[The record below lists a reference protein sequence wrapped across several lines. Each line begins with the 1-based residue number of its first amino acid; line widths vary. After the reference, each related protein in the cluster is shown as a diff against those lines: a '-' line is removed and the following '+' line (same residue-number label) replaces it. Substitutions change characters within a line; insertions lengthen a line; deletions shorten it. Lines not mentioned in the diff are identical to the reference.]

1 MRNILILVAFLAGS
15 FNAIAAQRPTGR
27 VSAAV
32 DTAQKQDTNLKPRAA
47 VVRGARS
54 ATPQAGTS
62 ANSGATGASG
72 VGQKRSTSTTGP
84 AAQIGRSA
92 TTTPTAGKV
101 VAARAA
107 KQSVVN
113 TGTKVAAASQNTLV
127 DETCR
132 QKFDGCMD
140 SFCMIENASG
150 GRCLCSDRNKELKSI
165 SAEIEKLDAQSYKMA
180 TEGVEKIEMGENA
193 DVVMANAKAITKSLN
208 KTDDAEPGKSKRRTL
223 NLDAWKNTSDEEESI
238 FGKDDGEVRIED
250 QEGDALF
257 SMSYDLCVA
266 QIPECSSNFNM
277 LSSLYRQRVRS
288 DCTAFENSLKK
299 QQQESQQKLAAA
311 EAAMREAALEQYKSA
326 NKYDLSQ
333 CAIQFKQCMKT
344 TAGCGDDF
352 TGCAGVAAAEEAV
365 TKKNAK
371 KKSKQTTIKGAIS
384 SITIAAAT
392 YDTLMAKKPLCMD
405 VTKNCV
411 NVRDQVWDTFLTEV
425 APELK
430 TAELLAESNLR
441 TSCIG
446 NIARCFQKACKDNID
461 PNDEDGS
468 YDMCLSRPE
477 TMESLCKVEI
487 TPCKAAEPK
496 IMDYVRAKLAS
507 MRVDACTKEVKE
519 CLQSEDRCGS
529 DYSQCIGLDTDTIV
543 RLCPQEKLTACY
555 QEYGGKKS
563 TVDEALAT
571 MVSGIFLDIDNS
583 LLTTCQKAA
592 QTKFLEICGDL
603 NDCVTI
609 PVENKIIGTES
620 LASVRRDKTTTISG
634 LVNFSEIGMKQD
646 TLSEAYPG
654 VEYFNINSD
663 EYSGCKD
670 EKNAK
675 NVLTGIENMV
685 KRKFELLLSD
695 PTVAMCVTGRDMRQI
710 MGKRSKRTEARF
722 PHLLD
727 SYSAVIVDSAVRAAQ
742 SNYNNRYTELLLD
755 AEGTAK
761 SESEDYKNQIACNR
775 MAMMDDFDEVTMES
789 DPNNTGVKIDECKV
803 EITSASGSKEMLE
816 AMKQKNHTKRV
827 LTAKTSS
834 ALKEVNRKIDKKRA
848 IEDSENMVGMVDIT
862 AIYEPGA
869 KVCRITTQT
878 YACKGMTTI
887 SDEKSTSVDANVS
900 VEEVGVGVGVSQSAK
915 TYKGSVCSSFYEP
928 VISEQLITMG
938 AGLAVKESNI
948 SRSNLQSEYIDNS
961 VTDNSVSRD
970 VNLGGISSGIGSIG
984 NKGNIDNSNI
994 SSKKGNITTGNKEQ
1008 KNDNVDNSTTKN
1020 NNKTRKGGKKK
1031 GGNNG
1036 EGGNGGDVALLDPF
1050 ANGNGNLI

>member
-1 MRNILILVAFLAGS
+1 MKNLLILVAFLAGS
-15 FNAIAAQRPTGR
+15 FNAVAAVRTSPVRGSSGTNATQQNASGNTT
-27 VSAAV
+27 VSA
-32 DTAQKQDTNLKPRAA
+32 RAA
-47 VVRGARS
+47 VRGARS
-54 ATPQAGTS
+54 ATTS
-62 ANSGATGASG
+62 NVAPATSGAGAGAVVQRRGAPASSG
-72 VGQKRSTSTTGP
+72 TTV
-84 AAQIGRSA
+84 GRSA
-92 TTTPTAGKV
+92 IPVKTT
-101 VAARAA
+101 AARAA
-107 KQSVVN
+107 KQNVVAG
-113 TGTKVAAASQNTLV
+113 GTKVASAAQNTLV

-140 SFCMIENASG
+140 SFCMMENASG
-150 GRCLCSDRNKELKSI
+150 GRCLCSDRNKELNTLL
-165 SAEIEKLDAQSYKMA
+165 AQIERLDAQSYKMA

-193 DVVMANAKAITKSLN
+193 DAVMASAKAITKSL
-208 KTDDAEPGKSKRRTL
+208 DGKSEEEDSKTKRRKL
-223 NLDAWKNTSDEEESI
+223 NLDAWKNVSVDEDSI
-238 FGKDDGEVRIED
+238 FGEDDGEKRIED

-257 SMSYDLCVA
+257 AMSYDLCVA
-266 QIPECSSNFNM
+266 QMPECSSNFSM
-277 LSSLYRQRVRS
+277 LGSLYRQRVRS
-288 DCTAFENSLKK
+288 DCTAFENSLKQK
-299 QQQESQQKLAAA
+299 QTESQQKLAAA

-326 NKYDLSQ
+326 NKYDLGQ
-333 CAIQFKQCMKT
+333 CTIQFKQCMQT
-344 TAGCGDDF
+344 TAGCGEDF
-352 TGCAGVAAAEEAV
+352 TGCAGLAAAEEAV
-365 TKKNAK
+365 TKKNTKSK
-371 KKSKQTTIKGAIS
+371 KAKQTTIQGTVS

-392 YDTLMAKKPLCMD
+392 FDTLESKKPLCMD

-411 NVRDQVWDTFLTEV
+411 NVRDQVWNTFLREV

-430 TAELLAESNLR
+430 SAELLAESNLR

-446 NIARCFQKACKDNID
+446 NIAKCFQKACKDNID
-461 PNDEDGS
+461 PNDEEGS

-477 TMESLCKVEI
+477 TVESLCKVEI
-487 TPCKAAEPK
+487 TPCQAAEPK

-507 MRVDACTKEVKE
+507 MRVDACTKEVKD

-529 DYSQCIGLDTDTIV
+529 DYSQCIGLDTDTIIG
-543 RLCPQEKLTACY
+543 LCPQEKLTACY

-563 TVDEALAT
+563 TVDDALAT
-571 MVSGIFLDIDNS
+571 LVDGIFLNIDNS
-583 LLTTCQKAA
+583 LLTQCQKAA
-592 QTKFLEICGDL
+592 QTKFLDICGDL

-609 PVENKIIGTES
+609 QMENKIIGTES
-620 LASVRRDKTTTISG
+620 LASARRDKKTTISG
-634 LVNFSEIGMKQD
+634 LVNFNEIGMKQD

-654 VEYFNINSD
+654 VEYFNINS
-663 EYSGCKD
+663 EKYSSCKD
-670 EKNAK
+670 DKNAK

-710 MGKRSKRTEARF
+710 TGKRSKRTEARF

-742 SNYNNRYTELLLD
+742 INYNNRYTELLLD

-816 AMKQKNHTKRV
+816 AMKQKNHTKRI

-848 IEDSENMVGMVDIT
+848 IEDSENMIGMVDVT

-869 KVCRITTQT
+869 KVCRITTTT

-887 SDEKSTSVDANVS
+887 SDSKSTN
-900 VEEVGVGVGVSQSAK
+900 VGVSGGAGGINAGVDVGVSAT
-915 TYKGSVCSSFYEP
+915 TYKGSVCSSFTEP

-961 VTDNSVSRD
+961 VSEVGN
-970 VNLGGISSGIGSIG
+970 GSSGPNFSLGLDMGGVANAVQGLSD
-984 NKGNIDNSNI
+984 KSKTEKQELKD
-994 SSKKGNITTGNKEQ
+994 SKKQ
-1008 KNDNVDNSTTKN
+1008 
-1020 NNKTRKGGKKK
+1020 GKKEARQMEK
-1031 GGNNG
+1031 DLKKQQKEAKKQAKKDGKTGV
-1036 EGGNGGDVALLDPF
+1036 DALSDESKDYIRNSMGL
-1050 ANGNGNLI
+1050 

>member
-27 VSAAV
+27 ATSPDSASGPTTQA
-32 DTAQKQDTNLKPRAA
+32 RAA

-54 ATPQAGTS
+54 ATPSNA
-62 ANSGATGASG
+62 AP
-72 VGQKRSTSTTGP
+72 STSTTPAVQQRRGGP
-84 AAQIGRSA
+84 STAPVQQSASTTVGRSA
-92 TTTPTAGKV
+92 TPVKTTT

-223 NLDAWKNTSDEEESI
+223 NLDAWKNASGDEEESI
-238 FGKDDGEVRIED
+238 FGKGDGEVRIED

-371 KKSKQTTIKGAIS
+371 KKSKQTTIKGAVS

-529 DYSQCIGLDTDTIV
+529 DYSQCIGLDMDTIV

-816 AMKQKNHTKRV
+816 AMKQKNHTKRI

-900 VEEVGVGVGVSQSAK
+900 VQEVGVGAGVSTSAK
-915 TYKGSVCSSFYEP
+915 TYKGSVCSSFFEP

-970 VNLGGISSGIGSIG
+970 VNLGGLSSGIGSIG

-1020 NNKTRKGGKKK
+1020 NNKTKNKGGKGGKKK

-1036 EGGNGGDVALLDPF
+1036 GGGDVTLLDPF
-1050 ANGNGNLI
+1050 ANGNGNLV

>member
-27 VSAAV
+27 ASAAV
-32 DTAQKQDTNLKPRAA
+32 DSAQQQDTNLKPRAA

-54 ATPQAGTS
+54 ATPSNA
-62 ANSGATGASG
+62 AP
-72 VGQKRSTSTTGP
+72 STSTTPAVQQRRSGP
-84 AAQIGRSA
+84 STAPVQQSESTTVGRSA
-92 TTTPTAGKV
+92 TPVKTTT

-150 GRCLCSDRNKELKSI
+150 GRCLCSDRNKELNSI

-223 NLDAWKNTSDEEESI
+223 NLDAWKNASGDEEESI
-238 FGKDDGEVRIED
+238 FGNGDGEVRIED

-299 QQQESQQKLAAA
+299 RQQESQQKLAAA

-371 KKSKQTTIKGAIS
+371 KKSKQTTIKGAVS

-529 DYSQCIGLDTDTIV
+529 DYSQCIGLDMDTIV

-710 MGKRSKRTEARF
+710 TGKRSKRTEARF

-775 MAMMDDFDEVTMES
+775 MAMMDDFDEVTMKS

-816 AMKQKNHTKRV
+816 AMKQKNHTKRI

-848 IEDSENMVGMVDIT
+848 IEDSENMIGMVDVT

-869 KVCRITTQT
+869 KVCRITTTT

-887 SDEKSTSVDANVS
+887 SDSKSTN
-900 VEEVGVGVGVSQSAK
+900 VGVSGGAGGINAGVDVGVSAT
-915 TYKGSVCSSFYEP
+915 TYKGSVCSSFTEP

-961 VTDNSVSRD
+961 VSEVGN
-970 VNLGGISSGIGSIG
+970 GSSGPNFSLGLDMGGVANAVQGLSD
-984 NKGNIDNSNI
+984 KSKTEKQELKD
-994 SSKKGNITTGNKEQ
+994 SKKQ
-1008 KNDNVDNSTTKN
+1008 
-1020 NNKTRKGGKKK
+1020 GKKEARQMEK
-1031 GGNNG
+1031 DLKKQQKEAQKQAKKDGKTGV
-1036 EGGNGGDVALLDPF
+1036 DALSDGSKDYIRNSMGL
-1050 ANGNGNLI
+1050 